1 MPVRLISLDGREN
14 IALDLVLVVVGRHP
28 DSDARID
35 SSRVSKRHCCLM
47 VDREGVRVRDLG
59 SRNGTRINGQRIRLG
74 LIRRGDELR
83 IAHLRYRLETNDPA
97 AETVLAQV
105 RDRDA
110 RGPGAGEPRAGTL
123 AGIPRNPVSSGPASA
138 G

>member
-83 IAHLRYRLETNDPA
+83 IAHLRYRLETDDPA
-97 AETVLAQV
+97 GKTVLAQL
-105 RDRDA
+105 RDA

-123 AGIPRNPVSSGPASA
+123 AGIPRNPVSSGPGSA